1 MRTIDGLVTLDTTL
15 LPEEVAIVAALAK
28 TVFFEEGGDII
39 TIDGSGFPA
48 DITTEDEVIIGFSDG
63 TKCEVISITAT

>member
-15 LPEEVAIVAALAK
+15 LPEEVAIVAVLSQ
-28 TVFFEEGGDII
+28 TVFYEEGEDIL

-48 DITTEDEVIIGFSDG
+48 DIVTEDVVLLGFSDG
-63 TKCEVISITAT
+63 TKCEVISMTAT